1 MIATESYPPLD
12 YGARPAPRTG
22 LLEIHRSKISLHH
35 ANSEYCYPMV
45 RLPHYL
51 VESLAGLSTR
61 IYQTVQDGALAF
73 LVVVSSGAREQPQ
86 NAEKAK
92 NAKRSF
98 DRRLD
103 MAEVAGSNP
112 AEPTYFRGA
121 LVDRRLE

>member
-12 YGARPAPRTG
+12 YGARPAPRRVYSKSPKQDLSPSRKLRV
-22 LLEIHRSKISLHH
+22 LLSNGEITPLSRWIACGTVNAYIS
-35 ANSEYCYPMV
+35 
-45 RLPHYL
+45 
-51 VESLAGLSTR
+51 
-61 IYQTVQDGALAF
+61 TVQDGALAF